1 LAAKAIGL
9 ACSYPNPSATVRV
22 EVEAVLFAGT
32 PRRGRRAGGSVAMV
46 GKGTVTVPT
55 ETPADDVVDVVSR
68 LIRFDTTNTGDLETT
83 RGEAECAEWVGAQ
96 LEEVGYQVE
105 YVESGAPGRTNV
117 FAWLKGADSSRGAL
131 LIHGHLDVVPA
142 EPADW
147 SVHPFSGAIE
157 DGYVWGR
164 GAVDMKD
171 MVGMMI
177 VTARQFRR
185 AGVVPP
191 RDLVFAF
198 LADEESGGK
207 YGSHWLVDNRPD
219 LFDGVT
225 EAVGEVGG
233 FSLTVPR
240 HDGGERRLYL
250 IETAEK
256 SLNWMRLTARGRP
269 GHGSMT
275 HDHNAVTWIA
285 EAVARLGRHQFP
297 VVVTDSVAQFLA
309 AVGEE
314 TGHAFDIDSPDLE
327 GAINKL
333 GPIARIVKATLRD
346 TANPTM
352 LKAGYK
358 ANVVPAT
365 AEAVV
370 DCRVL
375 PGRQAAFEAEVDE
388 LLGPEV
394 SREWVTNLP
403 SYETSFDGD
412 LVDTMN
418 AALLAVDPDARTVP
432 YMLSGGTD
440 AKAFARLGIRC
451 FGFTPLRLPPDLDF
465 ASLFHGIDERVPVD
479 ALRFGTEVL
488 THFLTHC

>member
-1 LAAKAIGL
+1 MTGETEVPA
-9 ACSYPNPSATVRV
+9 SPS
-22 EVEAVLFAGT
+22 
-32 PRRGRRAGGSVAMV
+32 
-46 GKGTVTVPT
+46 
-55 ETPADDVVDVVSR
+55 DDVVEVVSR
-68 LIRFDTTNTGDLETT
+68 LIRFDTTNTGESETT
-83 RGEAECAEWVGAQ
+83 QGEAECAQWVAER
-96 LEEVGYQVE
+96 LAEVGYQPE
-105 YVESGAPGRTNV
+105 YVESGAPGRGNV
-117 FAWLKGADSSRGAL
+117 FARLAGADSSRGAL

-142 EPADW
+142 EPAEW

-157 DGYVWGR
+157 NGYVWGR

-177 VTARQFRR
+177 VVARQLKR
-185 AGVVPP
+185 AGIVPP

-198 LADEESGGK
+198 VADEEHGGS

-219 LFDGVT
+219 LFEGIT
-225 EAVGEVGG
+225 EAIGEVGG

-240 HDGGERRLYL
+240 PDGSQRRLYL

-256 SLNWMRLTARGRP
+256 GIQWMRLTARGRA
-269 GHGSMT
+269 GHGSMVT
-275 HDHNAVTWIA
+275 DQNAVTALA

-297 VVVTDSVAQFLA
+297 LVVTETVVEFLGA
-309 AVGEE
+309 ISEE
-314 TGHAFDIDSPDLE
+314 TGITFDTGSPDLE
-327 GAINKL
+327 GTIGKL
-333 GPIARIVKATLRD
+333 GPMAKMLKAIVHD

-358 ANVVPAT
+358 ANVIPAT

-388 LLGPEV
+388 LLGPDV
-394 SREWVTNLP
+394 TREWIKDLP

-412 LVDTMN
+412 LVDAMN
-418 AALLAVDPDARTVP
+418 AAVQAVDPDGRTVP

-451 FGFTPLRLPPDLDF
+451 FGFSPLRLPPELDF
-465 ASLFHGIDERVPVD
+465 AALFHGVDERVPID

-488 THFLTHC
+488 AHFLTHC